1 MTAIWLTVAGLF
13 AGTAAIRAAGPVAL
27 GGRQLPDRL
36 ASVVALLAPA
46 LLAALVAYE
55 TLQATGGGMRLDAR
69 VVGLGAA
76 ALALWL
82 RLPPVVVVVAAA
94 AATALCRAAGLG

>member
-27 GGRQLPDRL
+27 GGRQLPAR
-36 ASVVALLAPA
+36 ASSVIGLLAPA
-46 LLAALVAYE
+46 LLAALVVYE
-55 TLQATGGGMRLDAR
+55 TLQATGGGVRLDAR
-69 VVGLGAA
+69 IAGLGVA

-82 RLPPVVVVVAAA
+82 RLPLVAVVVAAA

>member
-1 MTAIWLTVAGLF
+1 VIAVWLTVAGLF

-36 ASVVALLAPA
+36 ASVVGLLAPA
-46 LLAALVAYE
+46 LLAALVVYE
-55 TLQATGGGMRLDAR
+55 TLQAPGGGVRLDAR

-76 ALALWL
+76 ALTLWL
-82 RLPPVVVVVAAA
+82 RLPLLVAVVAAA
-94 AATALCRAAGLG
+94 GATALCRLNGLG